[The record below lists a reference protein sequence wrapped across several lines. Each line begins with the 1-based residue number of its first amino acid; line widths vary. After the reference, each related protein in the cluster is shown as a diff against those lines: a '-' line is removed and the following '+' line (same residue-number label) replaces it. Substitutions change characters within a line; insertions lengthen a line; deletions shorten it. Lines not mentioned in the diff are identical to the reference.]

1 MANGI
6 DPAVLL
12 SSHPSFVVGSPGGAG
27 LLCHLGRADPC
38 CGDDREV
45 AIVAEPVNVD
55 ASGNATPTGAASI
68 DLRVGIDC
76 GYLYFGKGGLVDTS
90 RSPGMAALD
99 AGLNGR
105 ALDALAT
112 RWLAERGENNQAG
125 QQLPN
130 LGELEWE
137 PGMPLTWECV
147 FKVLREDNFHG
158 PRGCY
163 AAFDMYFI
171 DPDHDKPEVILHF
184 GEGPHG
190 PTKEVG
196 GVRINLETSK
206 VKFLQISG
214 RLPLLK
220 YLWARY
226 QQRHPDFSQ
235 LEARWSKMRELGP
248 SVFGK

>member
-1 MANGI
+1 MPNGI

-12 SSHPSFVVGSPGGAG
+12 SDNPAFVVGSPGGAG
-27 LLCHLGRADPC
+27 LRCQLGRADPC
-38 CGDDREV
+38 CGFDREV
-45 AIVAEPVNVD
+45 AILAEPVNVD
-55 ASGNATPTGAASI
+55 ASGCATPIGAASM
-68 DLRVGIDC
+68 DLRAGIDC
-76 GYLYFGKGGLVDTS
+76 GYLYYAEGGLADAS
-90 RSPGMAALD
+90 RSPGLAALD
-99 AGLNGR
+99 AGLDGR
-105 ALDALAT
+105 ALDALTT
-112 RWLAERGENNQAG
+112 RWLTERGQDNHTG

-130 LGELEWE
+130 LSELEWE
-137 PGMPLTWECV
+137 PGLPLTWESV
-147 FKVLREDNFHG
+147 FKILREDNFHG

-196 GVRINLETSK
+196 GVRINLETEK

-226 QQRHPDFSQ
+226 QQRYPDLSHLQ
-235 LEARWSKMRELGP
+235 ARWLKMRELGP
-248 SVFGK
+248 SIRGT